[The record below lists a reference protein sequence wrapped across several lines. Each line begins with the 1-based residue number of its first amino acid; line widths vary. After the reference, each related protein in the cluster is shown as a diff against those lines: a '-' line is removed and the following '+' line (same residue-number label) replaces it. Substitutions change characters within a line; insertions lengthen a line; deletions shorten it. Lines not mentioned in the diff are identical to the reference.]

1 MFPLSGP
8 DAYIVSGPVLLGGR
22 EDIHPAVSGWP
33 AIIRQN
39 I

>member
-8 DAYIVSGPVLLGGR
+8 DASIGPVLLGGR

>member
-8 DAYIVSGPVLLGGR
+8 DASIVSGPVLLGSR

-33 AIIRQN
+33 AIIRQK